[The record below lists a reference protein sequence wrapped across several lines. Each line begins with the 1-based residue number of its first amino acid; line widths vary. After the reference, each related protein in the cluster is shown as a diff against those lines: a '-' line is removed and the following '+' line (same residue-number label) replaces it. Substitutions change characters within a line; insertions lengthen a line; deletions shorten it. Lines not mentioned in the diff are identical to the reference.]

1 MKRLPS
7 AAGRKASNSVIT
19 LFLCGDVMAGRG
31 IDQVLPHPG
40 DPRLH
45 ESYVKD
51 ARGYVEIA
59 EAANGPIPRPVGF
72 AWIWGDA
79 LPELERAMPDLRLIN
94 LETAVTRND
103 AWEAK
108 GINYRMHPDNLP
120 CLTAAGIDFCSLA
133 NNHVLDWGEGG
144 LEETLTAL
152 DRAGIRHAGAGRS
165 LAEAKAPAALALPG
179 KERVLVFSFGAAS
192 SGIPPSW
199 AATADRPG
207 VNLLPD
213 LSERTVR
220 RIGEVVHKFRQAR
233 DIVVASVHWGG
244 NWGYD
249 IPREQTEFAHRL
261 IDEAAVDLIHGHS
274 SHHVKGLEVYRG
286 KPVIYGCGDFLN
298 DYEGISGY
306 ETYRDDLTLMYI
318 VSMDPETGGLIYL
331 KMIPMQ
337 IRNFRLN
344 RASEADARWLAAVL
358 TREGR
363 KLGTQVELNEDHEL
377 TLQW

>member
-1 MKRLPS
+1 LKPSPS
-7 AAGRKASNSVIT
+7 ATGRKISNFVIT
-19 LFLCGDVMAGRG
+19 LFMCGDVMTGRG

-45 ESYVKD
+45 EAYMKD

-59 EAANGPIPRPVGF
+59 EEANGPIPRPVGF

-79 LPELERAMPDLRLIN
+79 LTELERAAPDLRLIN
-94 LETAVTRND
+94 LETAVTRSD
-103 AWEAK
+103 AFQAK

-120 CLTAAGIDFCSLA
+120 GLTAAGIDFCSLA
-133 NNHVLDWGEGG
+133 NNHVLDWGESG
-144 LEETLTAL
+144 LEETLATL

-165 LAEAKAPAALALPG
+165 LVEAKAPAVLAAG
-179 KERVLVFSFGAAS
+179 GQGRVLVFSFGATS
-192 SGIPPSW
+192 SGIPGNW
-199 AATADRPG
+199 AAAADRPG

-213 LSERTVR
+213 LSERTARQIGEEVRKVR
-220 RIGEVVHKFRQAR
+220 RPG
-233 DIVVASVHWGG
+233 DIVVASIHWGG
-244 NWGYD
+244 NWSYA

-261 IDEAAVDLIHGHS
+261 IDEAGVDVIHGHS
-274 SHHVKGLEVYRG
+274 SHHVKGLEVYRD

-306 ETYRDDLTLMYI
+306 ESYRDDLALMYF
-318 VSMDPETGGLIYL
+318 VSMDPETGGLIHL